1 MEVSQVHQ
9 NLNIPHHLDTKNPKT
24 NCPKLFYA
32 LLLGPLPF
40 RLWEIVE
47 TIERLRSKELYAFN
61 EDASPAAYLGD
72 IVWKAP
78 DKVNPAHTIQEIVQN
93 YAEWVC

>member
-1 MEVSQVHQ
+1 MVAECFGIYLKQ
-9 NLNIPHHLDTKNPKT
+9 
-24 NCPKLFYA
+24 
-32 LLLGPLPF
+32 LLGPLPF
-40 RLWEIVE
+40 RLREIVE

-72 IVWKAP
+72 IVWETP